1 MSVPNSTEPPLDAIE
16 CAETK
21 VAPRRGERPGPGTR
35 NEVQVQGN
43 PNRRRH
49 GQGSL
54 YQVNGK
60 WVGHWR
66 SNGRQVKRTIGLVRV
81 AGSRDGL
88 TEPMAEKALREL
100 IVSTE
105 VPRATGEKLNVHEV
119 SLRYRAAAE
128 RKGRKRSTLMDIE
141 SHTRV
146 HFVPYFG
153 DRSMASI
160 TPEDVQDFV
169 WALEGKSLKPK
180 TVHNLVGTLASL
192 FNYATLP
199 RNRWVAVNP
208 CEGVEMTTEPQSDDL
223 RFLNPD
229 ELERLIEHARPGDF
243 QEIDRAMYLTAAMTG
258 MRKGELIALRWGDV
272 DWEVSKI
279 RVRQNFV
286 RGEFGTPKTRR
297 SFRSVPLAD
306 EVAGVLHRLWAGS
319 RFQADDDLVFAHPAS
334 GDTMSPANVT
344 RRMKKSLAAA
354 GFIGRPYV
362 FHDLRHTFGTRM
374 AAAGAPLTA
383 IKEWMGHRDIA
394 TTQRYADY
402 MEAANE
408 AEVVS
413 RAFARVKEDEE

>member
-1 MSVPNSTEPPLDAIE
+1 MQE
-16 CAETK
+16 K
-21 VAPRRGERPGPGTR
+21 
-35 NEVQVQGN
+35 

-81 AGSRDGL
+81 TGSRDGL
-88 TEPMAEKALREL
+88 TQPMAEKALREL

-105 VPRATGEKLNVHEV
+105 VPKATGEKLNVHEV

-128 RKGRKRSTLMDIE
+128 RKGRKRSTLMDLE

-146 HFVPYFG
+146 HLVPYFG

-169 WALEGKSLKPK
+169 YALEGKNLKPK
-180 TVHNLVGTLASL
+180 TVHNLIGTLAAL
-192 FNYATLP
+192 FNYAKLP
-199 RNRWVAVNP
+199 RNRWVALNP
-208 CEGVEMTTEPQSDDL
+208 CEGVEITADGPQ
-223 RFLNPD
+223 D
-229 ELERLIEHARPGDF
+229 ELRYLNRDELDRLIEFARVGEF
-243 QEIDRAMYLTAAMTG
+243 QEIDRAMYLCAAMTG
-258 MRKGELIALRWGDV
+258 MRKGELLALRWGDV

-297 SFRSVPLAD
+297 SYRSVPLAD
-306 EVAGVLHRLWAGS
+306 EVAGALHRLWAAS
-319 RFQADDDLVFAHPAS
+319 RFQEDTDLVFAHPVS
-334 GDTMSPANVT
+334 GETMSPANVT
-344 RRMKKSLAAA
+344 RRMKKSLEAA
-354 GFIGRPYV
+354 GFLGRPYV

-383 IKEWMGHRDIA
+383 IREWMGHKDIA

-413 RAFARVKEDEE
+413 RAFGKVKEGES